1 MKVPVH
7 KCNLSIA
14 GLLTVWLI
22 VLLSPFLAAF
32 DLSRHSVPPGQILD
46 GGPPKDGIPAILQPK
61 FVSASEAGFLEANDQ
76 VVGILVEG
84 KARAY
89 PLRILNWHEVVDDSV
104 GGNAFAVTYCPLT
117 GSAIVYNRGLG
128 PKELT
133 LGVSGKLYESNLL
146 FYDKSSESLWSQI
159 KGEAIAGP
167 LTGQR
172 LRALPSVV
180 TTWAAWRESH
190 PDTLV
195 LDVNTGYPR
204 DYGADPYRSYE
215 NSSELMFP
223 VATTDDRLP
232 PKERVL
238 GLTINGAD
246 EAFPFSRL
254 AKAKPPL
261 IVNLGGQRVTVVFDA
276 PTQTAVAR
284 AGGMQVAAY
293 TGYWFAWVAFHPK
306 TAIWAISSNA
316 TNE

>member
-1 MKVPVH
+1 VRIPVH
-7 KCNLSIA
+7 KCDFSIA
-14 GLLTVWLI
+14 CLI

-32 DLSRHSVPPGQILD
+32 DLSRHGVPAGQILD

-61 FVSASEAGFLEANDQ
+61 FVRVSEAGFLEPGDR
-76 VVGILVEG
+76 VVGLVVEG

-89 PLRILNWHEVVDDSV
+89 PLKILNWHEVVDDSV
-104 GGNAFAVTYCPLT
+104 GRSSIAVTYCPLT
-117 GSAIVYNRGLG
+117 GSAIAYNRELG

-146 FYDKSSESLWSQI
+146 FYDKSTESLWSQI

-172 LRALPSVV
+172 LSALPSIV

-204 DYGADPYRSYE
+204 DYGTNPYQSYE

-238 GLTINGAD
+238 GLTMNGAD

-254 AKAKPPL
+254 AKAKPPP
-261 IVNLGGQRVTVVFDA
+261 IVDLGSQRVTVVFDP
-276 PTQTAVAR
+276 PTQTAMVR
-284 AGGMQVAAY
+284 AGGKQVAAY

-306 TAIWAISSNA
+306 TAVWGTSSNA
-316 TNE
+316 TNR